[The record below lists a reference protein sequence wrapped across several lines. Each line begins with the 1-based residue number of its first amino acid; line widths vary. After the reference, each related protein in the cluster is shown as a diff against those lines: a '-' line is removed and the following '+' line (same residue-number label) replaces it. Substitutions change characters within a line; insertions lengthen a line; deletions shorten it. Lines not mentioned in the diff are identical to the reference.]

1 MSNINI
7 TINLNVDERV
17 TGLLA
22 SLISRLGTA
31 TAVADKQPEQTPTP
45 HEQPKQPVVVAPAP
59 TPHEQ
64 PKQPVVVAPAPTAP
78 AQVAPAET
86 TAGAPAKAP
95 ADMPD
100 FITPSPEI
108 AISDQA
114 LTEHTRSCVKHLSDA
129 GISPLGIKTSVY
141 KQFGVNQA
149 LEVRPEQRAA
159 FIAALTDYV
168 STKLQEAS
176 HA

>member
-22 SLISRLGTA
+22 SLISKLGVT
-31 TAVADKQPEQTPTP
+31 TVVADKQPEQTPAP
-45 HEQPKQPVVVAPAP
+45 IKQSAA
-59 TPHEQ
+59 
-64 PKQPVVVAPAPTAP
+64 AAP

-86 TAGAPAKAP
+86 AASAPDKAP

-100 FITPSPEI
+100 FITPPPGGD
-108 AISDQA
+108 ISDQA
-114 LTEHTRSCVKHLSDA
+114 LTEHTRSCVKRLSDA
-129 GISPLGIKTSVY
+129 GISPLGIKTTVY

-149 LEVRPEQRAA
+149 LEVGPEQRAT
-159 FIAALTDYV
+159 FIAAMTDYV
-168 STKLQEAS
+168 NTKLQEAS

>member
-22 SLISRLGTA
+22 SLISKLGVT
-31 TAVADKQPEQTPTP
+31 TAVADKQPEQTPVP
-45 HEQPKQPVVVAPAP
+45 IEQPKKSA
-59 TPHEQ
+59 
-64 PKQPVVVAPAPTAP
+64 
-78 AQVAPAET
+78 AQAAPAET
-86 TAGAPAKAP
+86 AASVPDKAP

-100 FITPSPEI
+100 FIVPSPGGD
-108 AISDQA
+108 ISDQA
-114 LTEHTRSCVKHLSDA
+114 LTEHTRSCVKRLSDA
-129 GISPLGIKTSVY
+129 GISPLGIKTTVY

-149 LEVRPEQRAA
+149 LEVGPEQRAT
-159 FIAALTDYV
+159 FISALTDYV
-168 STKLQEAS
+168 NTKLQEAS

>member
-22 SLISRLGTA
+22 SLITKLGVT
-31 TAVADKQPEQTPTP
+31 TAVADKQPEQTPAP
-45 HEQPKQPVVVAPAP
+45 VEQPKQPAQA
-59 TPHEQ
+59 
-64 PKQPVVVAPAPTAP
+64 AP
-78 AQVAPAET
+78 AQAAPAET
-86 TAGAPAKAP
+86 VASAPAKAP

-100 FITPSPEI
+100 FITPSPGGD
-108 AISDQA
+108 ISDQA
-114 LTEHTRSCVKHLSDA
+114 LTEHTRSCVKRLSDA
-129 GISPLGIKTSVY
+129 GISPLGIKTTVY

-149 LEVRPEQRAA
+149 LEVGPEQRAA
-159 FIAALTDYV
+159 FVAAMADYV
-168 STKLQEAS
+168 NTKLQEAS

>member
-22 SLISRLGTA
+22 SLISKLGVT
-31 TAVADKQPEQTPTP
+31 TAVADKQPEQTPAP
-45 HEQPKQPVVVAPAP
+45 IKQPAVA
-59 TPHEQ
+59 
-64 PKQPVVVAPAPTAP
+64 AP
-78 AQVAPAET
+78 AQAAPAET
-86 TAGAPAKAP
+86 AASAPAKAP

-100 FITPSPEI
+100 FITTLPGGD
-108 AISDQA
+108 ISDQA
-114 LTEHTRSCVKHLSDA
+114 LTEHTRSCVKRLSDA
-129 GISPLGIKTSVY
+129 GISPLGIKTTVY

-149 LEVRPEQRAA
+149 LEVGPEQRAT
-159 FIAALTDYV
+159 FIVAMTDYV
-168 STKLQEAS
+168 NTKLQEAS

>member
-22 SLISRLGTA
+22 SLISKLGVT
-31 TAVADKQPEQTPTP
+31 TVVADKQPEQTPAP
-45 HEQPKQPVVVAPAP
+45 IKQPAA
-59 TPHEQ
+59 
-64 PKQPVVVAPAPTAP
+64 AAP

-86 TAGAPAKAP
+86 AASAPDKAP

-100 FITPSPEI
+100 FITPSPGGD
-108 AISDQA
+108 ISDQA
-114 LTEHTRSCVKHLSDA
+114 LTEHTRSCVKRLSDA
-129 GISPLGIKTSVY
+129 GISPLGIKTTVY

-149 LEVRPEQRAA
+149 LEVGPEQRAT
-159 FIAALTDYV
+159 FIAAMTDYV
-168 STKLQEAS
+168 NNKLQEAS

>member
-22 SLISRLGTA
+22 SLISKLGVT
-31 TAVADKQPEQTPTP
+31 TAVADKQPEQAPAPT
-45 HEQPKQPVVVAPAP
+45 KQPAVVAPA
-59 TPHEQ
+59 Q
-64 PKQPVVVAPAPTAP
+64 AAP
-78 AQVAPAET
+78 AQTAPAET
-86 TAGAPAKAP
+86 ATSAPDKAP
-95 ADMPD
+95 ADMPN
-100 FITPSPEI
+100 FITPSLGGD
-108 AISDQA
+108 ISDQA
-114 LTEHTRSCVKHLSDA
+114 LTEHTRSCVKRLSDA
-129 GISPLGIKTSVY
+129 GISPLGIKTTVY

-149 LEVRPEQRAA
+149 LEIRPEQRAA

-168 STKLQEAS
+168 NTKLQEAS

>member
-22 SLISRLGTA
+22 SLISKLGVT
-31 TAVADKQPEQTPTP
+31 TAVADKQPEHTPAP
-45 HEQPKQPVVVAPAP
+45 IKQPAVAAPAK
-59 TPHEQ
+59 T
-64 PKQPVVVAPAPTAP
+64 
-78 AQVAPAET
+78 APAET
-86 TAGAPAKAP
+86 AASAPDKAP

-100 FITPSPEI
+100 FITPSPGGD
-108 AISDQA
+108 ISDQA
-114 LTEHTRSCVKHLSDA
+114 LTEHTRSCVKRLSDA
-129 GISPLGIKTSVY
+129 GISPLGIKTTVY

-149 LEVRPEQRAA
+149 LEVGPEQRAA

-168 STKLQEAS
+168 NTKLQEAN

>member
-7 TINLNVDERV
+7 TINLKVDERV

-22 SLISRLGTA
+22 SLISKLGVT
-31 TAVADKQPEQTPTP
+31 TDVADKQPEQTPAP
-45 HEQPKQPVVVAPAP
+45 IKQPAVVAPA
-59 TPHEQ
+59 Q
-64 PKQPVVVAPAPTAP
+64 A
-78 AQVAPAET
+78 APAET
-86 TAGAPAKAP
+86 TVSAPDKAP

-100 FITPSPEI
+100 FITPSP
-108 AISDQA
+108 AGDISDQA
-114 LTEHTRSCVKHLSDA
+114 LTEHTRSCVKRLSDA
-129 GISPLGIKTSVY
+129 GISPLGIKTTVY

-149 LEVRPEQRAA
+149 LEVGPEQRAA

-168 STKLQEAS
+168 NTKLQEAS

>member
-22 SLISRLGTA
+22 SLISKLGVT
-31 TAVADKQPEQTPTP
+31 TAVADKQPEQTPAP
-45 HEQPKQPVVVAPAP
+45 IKQPAVVAPA
-59 TPHEQ
+59 Q
-64 PKQPVVVAPAPTAP
+64 A
-78 AQVAPAET
+78 APAET
-86 TAGAPAKAP
+86 AASAPAKAP

-100 FITPSPEI
+100 FITALPGGD
-108 AISDQA
+108 ISDQA
-114 LTEHTRSCVKHLSDA
+114 LTEHTRSCVKRLSDA
-129 GISPLGIKTSVY
+129 GISPLGIKTAVY

-149 LEVRPEQRAA
+149 LAVVPEQRAV
-159 FIAALTDYV
+159 FVAAMIDYV
-168 STKLQEAS
+168 NTKLQEAS

>member
-17 TGLLA
+17 AGLLA
-22 SLISRLGTA
+22 SLISKLGVT
-31 TAVADKQPEQTPTP
+31 TAVADKQPEQTPAP
-45 HEQPKQPVVVAPAP
+45 IKQPAVVAPA
-59 TPHEQ
+59 Q
-64 PKQPVVVAPAPTAP
+64 A
-78 AQVAPAET
+78 APAET
-86 TAGAPAKAP
+86 AASAPAKAP

-100 FITPSPEI
+100 FITPSPGGD
-108 AISDQA
+108 ISDQA
-114 LTEHTRSCVKHLSDA
+114 LTEHTRSCVKRLSDA
-129 GISPLGIKTSVY
+129 GVSPLGIKTTVY

-149 LEVRPEQRAA
+149 LEVGPEQRTA

-168 STKLQEAS
+168 NTKLQETS

>member
-22 SLISRLGTA
+22 SLISKLGVT
-31 TAVADKQPEQTPTP
+31 TAVADKQPEQTPAP
-45 HEQPKQPVVVAPAP
+45 IKQPAVA
-59 TPHEQ
+59 
-64 PKQPVVVAPAPTAP
+64 AP
-78 AQVAPAET
+78 AQAAPAET
-86 TAGAPAKAP
+86 AASAPAKAP

-100 FITPSPEI
+100 FITTLPGGD
-108 AISDQA
+108 ISDQA
-114 LTEHTRSCVKHLSDA
+114 LTEHTRSCVKRLSDA
-129 GISPLGIKTSVY
+129 GVSPLGIKTTVY

-149 LEVRPEQRAA
+149 LEVVPEQRAV
-159 FIAALTDYV
+159 FVAAMIDYV
-168 STKLQEAS
+168 NTKLQEAS

>member
-17 TGLLA
+17 AGLLA
-22 SLISRLGTA
+22 SLISKLGVT
-31 TAVADKQPEQTPTP
+31 TAVADKQPEQTPAP
-45 HEQPKQPVVVAPAP
+45 IKQPKQPAVA
-59 TPHEQ
+59 
-64 PKQPVVVAPAPTAP
+64 AP
-78 AQVAPAET
+78 AQEAPAET
-86 TAGAPAKAP
+86 AASAPAKAP

-100 FITPSPEI
+100 FITTIPGGD
-108 AISDQA
+108 ISDQT
-114 LTEHTRSCVKHLSDA
+114 LTEHTRSCVKRLSDA
-129 GISPLGIKTSVY
+129 GISPLGIKTSIY

-149 LEVRPEQRAA
+149 LEVGPEQRAA

-168 STKLQEAS
+168 NTKLQEAS

>member
-22 SLISRLGTA
+22 SLISKLGVTTSA
-31 TAVADKQPEQTPTP
+31 PDKQPKQTPAP
-45 HEQPKQPVVVAPAP
+45 IKQPAA
-59 TPHEQ
+59 
-64 PKQPVVVAPAPTAP
+64 AAP
-78 AQVAPAET
+78 AQAAPAQTAPAET
-86 TAGAPAKAP
+86 AASAPDKAP

-100 FITPSPEI
+100 FITSLPGGD
-108 AISDQA
+108 ISDQT
-114 LTEHTRSCVKHLSDA
+114 LTEHTRSCVKRLSDA
-129 GISPLGIKTSVY
+129 GISPLGIKTTVY

-149 LEVRPEQRAA
+149 LEVGPEQRAA

-168 STKLQEAS
+168 NTKLQEAS

>member
-22 SLISRLGTA
+22 SLISKLGVT
-31 TAVADKQPEQTPTP
+31 TSVADKQPEQTPAP
-45 HEQPKQPVVVAPAP
+45 IKQPAA
-59 TPHEQ
+59 
-64 PKQPVVVAPAPTAP
+64 AAP
-78 AQVAPAET
+78 AQAAPAQAAPAET
-86 TAGAPAKAP
+86 AASAPNKAP

-100 FITPSPEI
+100 FITAIPGGD
-108 AISDQA
+108 ISDQA
-114 LTEHTRSCVKHLSDA
+114 LTEHTRSCVKRLSDA
-129 GISPLGIKTSVY
+129 GISPLGIKTTVY

-149 LEVRPEQRAA
+149 LEVGPEQRAA

-168 STKLQEAS
+168 NNKLQEAS

>member
-31 TAVADKQPEQTPTP
+31 TAIADKQPEQTPAS
-45 HEQPKQPVVVAPAP
+45 HEQPKRPAVA
-59 TPHEQ
+59 
-64 PKQPVVVAPAPTAP
+64 AP
-78 AQVAPAET
+78 AQVAPAQAVPAET
-86 TAGAPAKAP
+86 AASAPDKAP

-100 FITPSPEI
+100 FITPSPGGD
-108 AISDQA
+108 ISDQA
-114 LTEHTRSCVKHLSDA
+114 LTEHTRSCVKRLSDA
-129 GISPLGIKTSVY
+129 GISPLGIKTTVY

-149 LEVRPEQRAA
+149 LEVGSEQRAA

-168 STKLQEAS
+168 NTKLQEAS

>member
-22 SLISRLGTA
+22 SLISKLGVT
-31 TAVADKQPEQTPTP
+31 TAVADKQPEQTPAP
-45 HEQPKQPVVVAPAP
+45 IKQPAVVAPA
-59 TPHEQ
+59 Q
-64 PKQPVVVAPAPTAP
+64 A
-78 AQVAPAET
+78 APAET
-86 TAGAPAKAP
+86 AASAPAKAP

-100 FITPSPEI
+100 FITSIPEGD
-108 AISDQA
+108 ISDQA
-114 LTEHTRSCVKHLSDA
+114 LTEHTRSCVKRLSDA
-129 GISPLGIKTSVY
+129 GVSPLGIKTTVY

-149 LEVRPEQRAA
+149 LEVGPEQRTA

-168 STKLQEAS
+168 NTKLQEAS

>member
-31 TAVADKQPEQTPTP
+31 TAVADKQPEQTPAP
-45 HEQPKQPVVVAPAP
+45 IEQPKQPAVVAPA
-59 TPHEQ
+59 Q
-64 PKQPVVVAPAPTAP
+64 A
-78 AQVAPAET
+78 APAET
-86 TAGAPAKAP
+86 AASAPAKAP

-100 FITPSPEI
+100 FITALPGGD
-108 AISDQA
+108 ISDQA
-114 LTEHTRSCVKHLSDA
+114 LTEHTRSCVKRLSDA
-129 GISPLGIKTSVY
+129 GISPLGIKTTVY

-168 STKLQEAS
+168 NTKLQEAS

>member
-7 TINLNVDERV
+7 TIKLNVDERV

-22 SLISRLGTA
+22 SLISKLGVT
-31 TAVADKQPEQTPTP
+31 TAVADKQPEQTPAP
-45 HEQPKQPVVVAPAP
+45 IKQPAVVAPA
-59 TPHEQ
+59 Q
-64 PKQPVVVAPAPTAP
+64 A
-78 AQVAPAET
+78 APAET
-86 TAGAPAKAP
+86 TASAPSKAP

-100 FITPSPEI
+100 FITSAPGGD
-108 AISDQA
+108 ISDQA
-114 LTEHTRSCVKHLSDA
+114 LTEHTRSCVKRLSDA
-129 GISPLGIKTSVY
+129 GISPLGIKTTVY

-168 STKLQEAS
+168 NTKLQEAS

>member
-22 SLISRLGTA
+22 SLISKLGVT

-45 HEQPKQPVVVAPAP
+45 HEQPKQPAVA
-59 TPHEQ
+59 
-64 PKQPVVVAPAPTAP
+64 AP
-78 AQVAPAET
+78 AQTAPEPAAPAKT
-86 TAGAPAKAP
+86 TASAPAKAP

-100 FITPSPEI
+100 FITAIPG
-108 AISDQA
+108 ADISDQA
-114 LTEHTRSCVKHLSDA
+114 LTEHTRSCVKRLSDA
-129 GISPLGIKTSVY
+129 GISPLGIKTTVY

-149 LEVRPEQRAA
+149 LEVGPEQRAA

-168 STKLQEAS
+168 NTKLQEAS

>member
-31 TAVADKQPEQTPTP
+31 TTVADKQPEQTPAP
-45 HEQPKQPVVVAPAP
+45 IEQPKQPAVA
-59 TPHEQ
+59 
-64 PKQPVVVAPAPTAP
+64 AP
-78 AQVAPAET
+78 AQAAPAET
-86 TAGAPAKAP
+86 AASAPAKTP

-100 FITPSPEI
+100 FITSLPEGD
-108 AISDQA
+108 ISDQV
-114 LTEHTRSCVKHLSDA
+114 LTEHTRSCVKRLSDA
-129 GISPLGIKTSVY
+129 GISPLGIKTTVY

-149 LEVRPEQRAA
+149 LEVGPEQRTA
-159 FIAALTDYV
+159 FIAALSDYV
-168 STKLQEAS
+168 NTKLQEAS

>member
-22 SLISRLGTA
+22 SLISKLGVA
-31 TAVADKQPEQTPTP
+31 TAVADKQPEQTPAP
-45 HEQPKQPVVVAPAP
+45 IKQPAMVAPA
-59 TPHEQ
+59 Q
-64 PKQPVVVAPAPTAP
+64 AAPAEASP
-78 AQVAPAET
+78 AQAAPAET
-86 TAGAPAKAP
+86 AASAPDKAP

-100 FITPSPEI
+100 FITAIPGGD
-108 AISDQA
+108 ISDQA
-114 LTEHTRSCVKHLSDA
+114 LTEHTRSCVKRLSDA
-129 GISPLGIKTSVY
+129 GISPLGIKTTVY

-149 LEVRPEQRAA
+149 LEVQPEQRAA
-159 FIAALTDYV
+159 FIAAMTDYV
-168 STKLQEAS
+168 NTKLQEAS

>member
-22 SLISRLGTA
+22 SLISKLGVT
-31 TAVADKQPEQTPTP
+31 TAVADKQREQTSTP
-45 HEQPKQPVVVAPAP
+45 HEQPKQPAVA
-59 TPHEQ
+59 
-64 PKQPVVVAPAPTAP
+64 
-78 AQVAPAET
+78 APAET
-86 TAGAPAKAP
+86 TASAPDKAP

-100 FITPSPEI
+100 FITSIPEGD
-108 AISDQA
+108 ISNQA
-114 LTEHTRSCVKHLSDA
+114 LTEHTRSCVKRLSDA
-129 GISPLGIKTSVY
+129 GISPLGIKTTVY

-149 LEVRPEQRAA
+149 LEVGPEQRAT
-159 FIAALTDYV
+159 FIAAMTDYV
-168 STKLQEAS
+168 NTKLQEAS

>member
-22 SLISRLGTA
+22 SLISKLGTA
-31 TAVADKQPEQTPTP
+31 TAVADKQPEQTPAP
-45 HEQPKQPVVVAPAP
+45 IKQPAVA
-59 TPHEQ
+59 
-64 PKQPVVVAPAPTAP
+64 AP
-78 AQVAPAET
+78 AQAAPAET
-86 TAGAPAKAP
+86 AASAPAKAP

-100 FITPSPEI
+100 FITTLPGGD
-108 AISDQA
+108 ISDQA
-114 LTEHTRSCVKHLSDA
+114 LTEHTRSCVKRLSDA
-129 GISPLGIKTSVY
+129 GVSPLGIKTTVY

-149 LEVRPEQRAA
+149 LEVGPEQRTA

-168 STKLQEAS
+168 NTKLQEAS

>member
-31 TAVADKQPEQTPTP
+31 TAVADKQPEQTPAP
-45 HEQPKQPVVVAPAP
+45 IEQPKQPAVA
-59 TPHEQ
+59 
-64 PKQPVVVAPAPTAP
+64 AP
-78 AQVAPAET
+78 AQAAPAET
-86 TAGAPAKAP
+86 AASAPAKAP

-100 FITPSPEI
+100 FITTLPGGD
-108 AISDQA
+108 ISDQE
-114 LTEHTRSCVKHLSDA
+114 LTDHTRSCVKRLSDA
-129 GISPLGIKTSVY
+129 GVSPLGIKTTVY

-149 LEVRPEQRAA
+149 LEVGPEQRVA

-168 STKLQEAS
+168 NTKLQEAS

>member
-17 TGLLA
+17 AGLLA
-22 SLISRLGTA
+22 SLISKLGVTTTA
-31 TAVADKQPEQTPTP
+31 TDKQPEQTPAP
-45 HEQPKQPVVVAPAP
+45 IEQPAVV
-59 TPHEQ
+59 
-64 PKQPVVVAPAPTAP
+64 AP

-86 TAGAPAKAP
+86 AASAPDKAP

-100 FITPSPEI
+100 FITPSPGGD
-108 AISDQA
+108 ISDQA
-114 LTEHTRSCVKHLSDA
+114 LTEHTRSCVKRLSDA
-129 GISPLGIKTSVY
+129 GISPLGIKTTVY

-149 LEVRPEQRAA
+149 LEVGPEQRAA

-168 STKLQEAS
+168 NTKLQEAS

>member
-22 SLISRLGTA
+22 SLISKLGVT
-31 TAVADKQPEQTPTP
+31 TSVADKQPEQTPAP
-45 HEQPKQPVVVAPAP
+45 IKQPKQSAV
-59 TPHEQ
+59 
-64 PKQPVVVAPAPTAP
+64 TAP
-78 AQVAPAET
+78 AQVAPAQV
-86 TAGAPAKAP
+86 APAQAAPVETAASAPDKAP

-100 FITPSPEI
+100 FITAIPGGD
-108 AISDQA
+108 ISDQA
-114 LTEHTRSCVKHLSDA
+114 LTEHTRSCVKRLSDA
-129 GISPLGIKTSVY
+129 GISPLGIKTTVY

-149 LEVRPEQRAA
+149 LEVGPEQRAA

-168 STKLQEAS
+168 NNKLQEAS

>member
-22 SLISRLGTA
+22 SLISKLGVT
-31 TAVADKQPEQTPTP
+31 TPVADKQPEQTPAP
-45 HEQPKQPVVVAPAP
+45 IKQPAA
-59 TPHEQ
+59 
-64 PKQPVVVAPAPTAP
+64 AAP
-78 AQVAPAET
+78 AQAAPAET
-86 TAGAPAKAP
+86 AASAPDKAP

-100 FITPSPEI
+100 FITAI
-108 AISDQA
+108 TGGDISDQA

-129 GISPLGIKTSVY
+129 GISPLGIKTTVY

-168 STKLQEAS
+168 NTKLLEAS

>member
-22 SLISRLGTA
+22 SLISKLGVT
-31 TAVADKQPEQTPTP
+31 TAVADKQPEQTPAP
-45 HEQPKQPVVVAPAP
+45 IKQPAVA
-59 TPHEQ
+59 
-64 PKQPVVVAPAPTAP
+64 AP
-78 AQVAPAET
+78 AQTAPAET
-86 TAGAPAKAP
+86 AASAPVKAP

-100 FITPSPEI
+100 FVTQAP
-108 AISDQA
+108 AGDVTDQA
-114 LTEHTRSCVKHLSDA
+114 LTEHTRSCVKRLSDA
-129 GISPLGIKTSVY
+129 GISPLGIKTSIY

-149 LEVRPEQRAA
+149 LEVGPEHRAA

-168 STKLQEAS
+168 NIKLQEAS

>member
-22 SLISRLGTA
+22 SLISKLGVT
-31 TAVADKQPEQTPTP
+31 TAVADKQPEQ
-45 HEQPKQPVVVAPAP
+45 APAP
-59 TPHEQ
+59 I
-64 PKQPVVVAPAPTAP
+64 KQPAVLAP
-78 AQVAPAET
+78 AQAAPAET
-86 TAGAPAKAP
+86 AASAPDKAP

-100 FITPSPEI
+100 FITPSPGGD
-108 AISDQA
+108 ISDQA
-114 LTEHTRSCVKHLSDA
+114 LTEHTRSCVKRLSDA
-129 GISPLGIKTSVY
+129 GISPLGIKTTVY

-149 LEVRPEQRAA
+149 LEVRPEQRAD
-159 FIAALTDYV
+159 FIATLTDYV
-168 STKLQEAS
+168 NTKLQEAS